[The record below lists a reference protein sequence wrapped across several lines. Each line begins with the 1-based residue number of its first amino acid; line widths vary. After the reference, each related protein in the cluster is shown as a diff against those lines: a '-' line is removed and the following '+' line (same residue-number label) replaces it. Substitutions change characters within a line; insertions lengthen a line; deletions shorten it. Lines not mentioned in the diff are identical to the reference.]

1 MRKIISTSIIGSLLL
16 LLFFSFSTNI
26 ATAQTTLY
34 NWDSYGVQFSVPS
47 THEIKQ
53 SSGTAFESGD
63 NLTWIEMYPFKDYS
77 ATAKGMVQEIMN
89 KKGYSAI
96 SEGAYKSGGYDGY
109 WIRCATPQHPTWLFW
124 VIGFI
129 DPESDTNFYSII
141 WWKKDNQRA
150 YDLAYNMSYSFKR
163 MK

>member
-1 MRKIISTSIIGSLLL
+1 MQKFISTSIIGSFLL
-16 LLFFSFSTNI
+16 LLFFSFSTNT

-34 NWDSYGVQFSVPS
+34 NWDSYGVQFSIPN

-63 NLTWIEMYPFKDYS
+63 NLTWLEMYPFKDYS
-77 ATAKGMVQEIMN
+77 ATSKGMVQEIMN
-89 KKGYSAI
+89 QKGYRAI
-96 SEGAYKSGGYDGY
+96 SEGTYESGGYDGY
-109 WIRCATPQHPTWLFW
+109 WVRCSTAKHPTWLFW

-129 DPESDTNFYSII
+129 DPESDTNFYAII

>member
-1 MRKIISTSIIGSLLL
+1 MQKFISTSIIGSFLL
-16 LLFFSFSTNI
+16 LLFFGFSAET

-47 THEIKQ
+47 THKVKQ

-77 ATAKGMVQEIMN
+77 ATAKGMIQTITTQNNYNV
-89 KKGYSAI
+89 I

-109 WIRCATPQHPTWLFW
+109 WIRCSTSKHPTWLFW

-141 WWKKDNQRA
+141 WWKKGNQRA
-150 YDLAYNMSYSFKR
+150 YDLAYDMSYSFKR